1 MPALKMRALLLLPLL
16 FIPAALTTA
25 CLLVVRAQMQ
35 SEIRESLELDL
46 KHSAATYKNIDQDR
60 RATLAREA
68 MLLAE
73 QPSLKALLTTQDTLT
88 IQNEGAEFH
97 SLSGADLFA
106 FASPSEKVTAL
117 YITGDNAHD
126 LSSQMEL
133 EKVLH
138 SPAPVPYLF
147 AGGRLF
153 EITAEPVY
161 FGSRERGSLLGYV
174 LIGSLIDDMVAHKV
188 SQSVGAE
195 VSFIVG
201 DHIVGTTLASRKEL
215 PDHNIGTTWK
225 FSNEPVVV
233 SIDGTKYLTQGIPLD
248 SNSSPAIHLVVMKSM
263 EHTLATQ
270 AKLNRLVLGLGAIAL
285 LIGGIL
291 AFVVSHGLT
300 APLEGLARAAH
311 ALGLGDYDFRLP
323 STGAVELREL
333 GASFQSMRDELKK
346 TEARLLKAER
356 LATIG
361 QMASSVSHDLR
372 HYLASVYA
380 NAEFLATSEMGRVEK
395 AELLA
400 EIQLS
405 VHGTTDLIDSLL
417 LFTQTGRAI
426 HASYESVS
434 ELAERAIALMRTH
447 PEAALTSFHLSAH
460 SSADAWVD
468 PKKIERAI
476 YNLLLNACQA
486 SRLSGETGEVSV
498 DVSESPSEINIRVSD
513 SGPGVPLSI
522 RNNLFDPFVSA
533 DKENGIGIGLTI
545 VMTIAKEHG
554 GNIILESSE
563 PGRTVFRLSLS
574 RTAAQ
579 TQKVVTPATA
589 KE

>member
-1 MPALKMRALLLLPLL
+1 
-16 FIPAALTTA
+16 
-25 CLLVVRAQMQ
+25 MQ
-35 SEIRESLELDL
+35 TEIRESLELDL
-46 KHSAATYKNIDQDR
+46 KHSAATYQNIDQDR
-60 RATLAREA
+60 RANLAREA

-73 QPSLKALLTTQDTLT
+73 QPSLKALLTTQDTPT
-88 IQNEGAEFH
+88 IQNEGTEFH

-106 FASPSEKVTAL
+106 FGSPSEKVIAL
-117 YITGDNAHD
+117 YITGASTPDA
-126 LSSQMEL
+126 SSQIEL
-133 EKVLH
+133 DKVLQ

-147 AGGRLF
+147 ADGRLF

-161 FGSRERGSLLGYV
+161 FGPRERGTLLGYV
-174 LIGSLIDDMVAHKV
+174 IIGALIDNKVAHKV

-195 VSFIVG
+195 VTFLAG
-201 DHIVGTTLASRKEL
+201 DRIVGTTLASKKASLDKQIQAESESSR
-215 PDHNIGTTWK
+215 
-225 FSNEPVVV
+225 EPVVL
-233 SIDGTKYLTQGIPLD
+233 SIEGTKYLTQGIPLD
-248 SNSSPAIHLVVMKSM
+248 SNSSPRIRLVVMKSM
-263 EHTLATQ
+263 EQALATQ
-270 AKLNRLVLGLGAIAL
+270 ARLNQLVLGLGVIAL
-285 LIGGIL
+285 LVGGIL

-323 STGAVELREL
+323 STGAVELQEL
-333 GASFQSMRDELKK
+333 GASFQTMRDELRK
-346 TEARLLKAER
+346 TQGRLLKAER

-426 HASYESVS
+426 HASYESIS
-434 ELAERAIALMRTH
+434 ELAERAIALVRTH

-460 SSADAWVD
+460 SNADAWVD

-486 SRLSGETGEVSV
+486 SRLSGEMGEVAV
-498 DVSESPSEINIRVSD
+498 DVSEGANEISVRVID

-533 DKENGIGIGLTI
+533 EKENGIGIGLTI

-563 PGRTVFRLSLS
+563 PGRTVFLLSLS

-579 TQKVVTPATA
+579 PQKASTPVSA